1 MLTVCQRTVTMLR
14 RNKRAGVPNMAI
26 GEFGGAPAAG
36 GPVLLERPLLA
47 LRDGPRCAEPGARFR
62 RRDAALFQEPAQ
74 SARAHHLR
82 QVGCRGDGIVRAL
95 DAALRQAG
103 LGHRFH
109 HGRRRARADP
119 HLHRLGAA
127 VLQSAALRAHV
138 LPHAAP
144 AAAQGAD
151 RRADVGPLRHAA
163 ARHGRSLP
171 AQPRRLHHRLGRCA
185 HGAAVG
191 GPLRSRRLHRLH
203 HQHPAS
209 PRRRHPC
216 HRGVPAIGAGAGG
229 DRADGGRQ
237 GSLRAALDHADGRPD
252 RHAQQSDRGEQAR
265 RGTRQSTGSAAT
277 SSPRCRSRIRA

>member
-1 MLTVCQRTVTMLR
+1 MLR
-14 RNKRAGVPNMAI
+14 RNKRAGVPKWRLGNL
-26 GEFGGAPAAG
+26 AG
-36 GPVLLERPLLA
+36 RRLLA
-47 LRDGPRCAEPGARFR
+47 GRCFSNGLYWAYEMGH
-62 RRDAALFQEPAQ
+62 AALNP
-74 SARAHHLR
+74 ARAFAGATQLYFKNPLNPLAHTTYGKS
-82 QVGCRGDGIVRAL
+82 VAAGDGIVRAL

-103 LGHRFH
+103 VGPRFH
-109 HGRRRARADP
+109 DGRRRARADP
-119 HLHRLGAA
+119 YLHRLAA
-127 VLQSAALRAHV
+127 PVLQPAALRAHV

-171 AQPRRLHHRLGRCA
+171 AEPRCLHHRLGGRA

-216 HRGVPAIGAGAGG
+216 HRGVPAVGAGAGG

-252 RHAQQSDRGEQAR
+252 RHPHQSDRGEQAR
-265 RGTRQSTGSAAT
+265 RGARQSTGSAAT
-277 SSPRCRSRIRA
+277 SSARCRSRIPA

>member
-1 MLTVCQRTVTMLR
+1 MLQPQQTGR
-14 RNKRAGVPNMAI
+14 GPEMAI
-26 GEFGGAPAAG
+26 GEFGGAPASG
-36 GPVLLERPLLA
+36 GPVLSNGLYWA
-47 LRDGPRCAEPGARFR
+47 LRDGPRCAQSRPRAR
-62 RRDAALFQEPAQ
+62 RRDAALLQEPAQ

-82 QVGCRGDGIVRAL
+82 QVGRRGDGIVRAL

-103 LGHRFH
+103 VGHRFH

-119 HLHRLGAA
+119 HRHRLAA
-127 VLQSAALRAHV
+127 PVLPAAALRAHV

-151 RRADVGPLRHAA
+151 RRADVRPLRHAA

-171 AQPRRLHHRLGRCA
+171 PQPRRLHHRLGGCA

-216 HRGVPAIGAGAGG
+216 HRGLPAVGAGAGG
-229 DRADGGRQ
+229 DRADGSRQ
-237 GSLRAALDHADGRPD
+237 GSLCAALDHADGRTD
-252 RHAQQSDRGEQAR
+252 RHPQQSDGGEQAR
-265 RGTRQSTGSAAT
+265 RGARQSTGSAAT
-277 SSPRCRSRIRA
+277 SSPRCRSRIPA